1 MYFVLAFDVFI
12 FFLGCIYHLW
22 VVCVRGR
29 HYVFYFF
36 YCFLFHICYIGY

>member
-22 VVCVRGR
+22 VVYVKGR